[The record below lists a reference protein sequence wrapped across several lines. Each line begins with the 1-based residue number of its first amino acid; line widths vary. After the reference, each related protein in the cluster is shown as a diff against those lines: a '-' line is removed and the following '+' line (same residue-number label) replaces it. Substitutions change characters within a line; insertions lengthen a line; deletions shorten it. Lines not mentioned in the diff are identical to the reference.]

1 MAKIAHKSEIEV
13 DAVSRLGR
21 RNKSLHISVAIRWRT
36 WKAMVAISTFF
47 SLYTSSFLASF
58 DSSVAP
64 FVTILYVCDTIYLID
79 TVIRIKLFIGSKK
92 KSLSWKKKAKL
103 RSTLLFDILTLI
115 PLELIAIAEVTPSRP
130 WLHVS
135 RLYRLN
141 RIPRFYRFF
150 AFFSKYS
157 SWFLLDEAGSN
168 LQDYNS

>member
-1 MAKIAHKSEIEV
+1 MAKIAHESNIEV
-13 DAVSRLGR
+13 DAVSNVGSWK
-21 RNKSLHISVAIRWRT
+21 RNLHISAATRWRA
-36 WKAMVAISTFF
+36 WKAIVAISTFF
-47 SLYTSSFLASF
+47 SLYISSFLASF
-58 DSSVAP
+58 DSSVTP
-64 FVTILYVCDTIYLID
+64 LVTILYVCDAIYLID
-79 TVIRIKLFIGSKK
+79 TAIRIKLFIDSKK

-103 RSTLLFDILTLI
+103 WYPLLFDILTLM

-157 SWFLLDEAGSN
+157 FWILLYRAGDSHH
-168 LQDYNS
+168 DYSS